1 MENLID
7 ACTSCGTFQRIP
19 VEDLYIEGIQEVIC
33 EYCLK
38 ERLDNDDQDGIMNE
52 NLDKEL

>member
-1 MENLID
+1 MISLID

-19 VEDLYIEGIQEVIC
+19 VEDLHIEGIREIIC

-38 ERLDNDDQDGIMNE
+38 ETLDNDDNDGTMNE
-52 NLDKEL
+52 NLDKDL